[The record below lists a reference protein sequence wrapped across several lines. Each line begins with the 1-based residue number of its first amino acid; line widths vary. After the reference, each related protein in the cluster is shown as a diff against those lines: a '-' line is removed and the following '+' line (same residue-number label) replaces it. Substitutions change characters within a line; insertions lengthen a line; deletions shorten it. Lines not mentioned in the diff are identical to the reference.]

1 VVLADANIYPS
12 PVPEAGDLELEIDY
26 NGLEG
31 KDFGV
36 TASPTF
42 YPLNN
47 TPSKITSYT
56 DSSYIYVSFAG
67 SDLNDDDVVQIFSS
81 TNDNIDIN
89 DKEIF
94 DYGEIE
100 FGDASLQTGR
110 LYIKESTTK
119 TKSSNW
125 SFKNESQN
133 LRLLKLLANERLALQ
148 SRPIRIYDG
157 TLGHIQGYHKV
168 INKDS
173 QNLLPMDVTFN
184 AFDANYQG
192 RWYEIQKNTSNINAG
207 GIRNTKDLIGDTLRD
222 GRFLGD
228 GFVSRDLIVQGDG
241 TGGGMLGDGLYYDG
255 ENEEQVAVA
264 KFDLDK
270 GFKAKINTLTFTSE
284 GESQDITEDMHLVLI
299 DTNGEN
305 LNVNGNMPASAD
317 VQGQEFIII
326 TKDDNHSGSSIA
338 LVADG
343 SDTING
349 SATYSLQHASDKVIL
364 RCIGTNYYVE

>member
-1 VVLADANIYPS
+1 MCIR
-12 PVPEAGDLELEIDY
+12 
-26 NGLEG
+26 
-31 KDFGV
+31 
-36 TASPTF
+36 
-42 YPLNN
+42 
-47 TPSKITSYT
+47 
-56 DSSYIYVSFAG
+56 DS
-67 SDLNDDDVVQIFSS
+67 
-81 TNDNIDIN
+81 
-89 DKEIF
+89 
-94 DYGEIE
+94 
-100 FGDASLQTGR
+100 
-110 LYIKESTTK
+110 
-119 TKSSNW
+119 
-125 SFKNESQN
+125 
-133 LRLLKLLANERLALQ
+133 
-148 SRPIRIYDG
+148 
-157 TLGHIQGYHKV
+157 
-168 INKDS
+168 
-173 QNLLPMDVTFN
+173 
-184 AFDANYQG
+184 YQG

-255 ENEEQVAVA
+255 QNEEQVAVA

-270 GFKAKINTLTFTSE
+270 GFKAIINTLTFTSD
-284 GESQDITEDMHLVLI
+284 GESQDITQDMHLVLI

-305 LNVNGNMPASAD
+305 LYVNGNMPPSAD

-349 SATYSLQHASDKVIL
+349 SATYTLQHASDKVIL